1 MKNFLTLLLFV
12 FLFSCSKSYDVEIS
26 ETYNNGNK
34 KYLNIFEVYGSK
46 RVLIQTNHYL
56 SNGILHKSIKFL
68 NGKKISEWIQNT
80 NIFDKKY
87 YKTNYYTNGSIQSQ
101 GFEIDGVFFG
111 PWEYYSRSGL
121 LLAERYFYE
130 GNESDIWF
138 WYDSDENI
146 KNFEIKNEL
155 KNNGQLLEFDSKQ
168 SLIQSSSFKNG
179 LLNGMYKSF
188 FSNNIKKNEGI
199 YASGKKD
206 GIWKY
211 FFKNNKTK
219 LTESYSMGHKDG
231 EFNAYFED
239 GTRSVSGKYM
249 IKIINGKQ
257 ESRRL
262 GTWTWYDNE
271 GNISFSKK
279 Y

>member
-1 MKNFLTLLLFV
+1 
-12 FLFSCSKSYDVEIS
+12 
-26 ETYNNGNK
+26 
-34 KYLNIFEVYGSK
+34 
-46 RVLIQTNHYL
+46 
-56 SNGILHKSIKFL
+56 
-68 NGKKISEWIQNT
+68 
-80 NIFDKKY
+80 
-87 YKTNYYTNGSIQSQ
+87 
-101 GFEIDGVFFG
+101 
-111 PWEYYSRSGL
+111 
-121 LLAERYFYE
+121 
-130 GNESDIWF
+130 
-138 WYDSDENI
+138 
-146 KNFEIKNEL
+146 
-155 KNNGQLLEFDSKQ
+155 
-168 SLIQSSSFKNG
+168 
-179 LLNGMYKSF
+179 MYKSF
-188 FSNNIKKNEGI
+188 FSNNIKQNEGI